1 MSNHQVLVIIPAY
14 NEEKTVGQVIHSIFA
29 ASSDVDVLVVSDGSR
44 DRTESEARKAGAAVI
59 TLADNLGIGGAMQTG
74 YRYAVKQGYDYA
86 VQIDADGQHDPADLP
101 RLLAEARKQ
110 DANMIIGSRYVAKTG
125 YQSSRSRRIGMIVL
139 SGFVQL
145 AVGYPVKDTTS
156 GYRVADRRVI
166 QLFREYYPLDYP
178 EVEALVLLHR
188 HHIKVREVPVEM
200 HARQAGQS
208 SITMLKSVYY
218 MFKVTLAI
226 GLEVLRKQT
235 TRRDGSL

>member
-74 YRYAVKQGYDYA
+74 YRYAAKQGYDYA